1 LIRAKRKRGIFLEKE
16 SLFQYVQTMIT
27 SSTNRPKYMSISS
40 VKVADLLGIPV
51 SDVENGLHELV
62 MEGRLQTSK
71 LNHPPN
77 CEIYLLSSR
86 STI

>member
-1 LIRAKRKRGIFLEKE
+1 
-16 SLFQYVQTMIT
+16 
-27 SSTNRPKYMSISS
+27 MSISS

-71 LNHPPN
+71 LDHPPTVKF
-77 CEIYLLSSR
+77 IYYHQDQQFRNHFNKGKITKRRLSPDLLKS
-86 STI
+86 

>member
-1 LIRAKRKRGIFLEKE
+1 
-16 SLFQYVQTMIT
+16 
-27 SSTNRPKYMSISS
+27 MSISS

-71 LNHPPN
+71 LDHPPN